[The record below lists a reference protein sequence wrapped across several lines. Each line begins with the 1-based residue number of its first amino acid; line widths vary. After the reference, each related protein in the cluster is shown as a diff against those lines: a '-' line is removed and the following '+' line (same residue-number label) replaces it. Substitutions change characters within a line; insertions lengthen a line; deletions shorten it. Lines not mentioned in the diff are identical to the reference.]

1 MGKWSLFLI
10 VAILAFGVGM
20 LSHGTRG
27 DSDEGRPQ
35 TANDA
40 QRSQRFRITN
50 PETLAKPTGYSHVA
64 EVLGGKIVYI
74 AGQVALDKS
83 GKLVG
88 EGDMRAQA
96 QQVFENLKSAVE
108 SAGGGFNDV
117 VKLNVYC
124 VDFSHLAEIR
134 EVRDRFV
141 NTKNPPAST
150 AVQVSRLFRPDVLIE
165 IEAVAVVK

>member
-1 MGKWSLFLI
+1 MRKWSLCLI
-10 VAILAFGVGM
+10 VAILAFGLGM
-20 LSHGTRG
+20 FSNGTRG
-27 DSDEGRPQ
+27 DAGDSWSQAGS
-35 TANDA
+35 DA

-50 PETLAKPTGYSHVA
+50 PDTLARPTGYSHVA
-64 EVLGGKIVYI
+64 VVLGGRIVYV

-108 SAGGGFNDV
+108 SAGGDFNDV

-134 EVRDRFV
+134 EVRDKFV